1 MMKYSWIFLFALTS
15 CLGGGEPL
23 LVQGPS
29 VKKQR
34 QKIAHLQKKLEL
46 AEKEQQ
52 KVETEVEKLAASIDE
67 AQLALIRRQI
77 DDVER
82 GKEKGAALFM
92 EEREALYRMIQAGP
106 SQVAFEAQL
115 ELDRILQII
124 TEFSDGEKRVF

>member
-1 MMKYSWIFLFALTS
+1 MKHSWVFLLILAS
-15 CLGGGEPL
+15 CFGGGEQL

-34 QKIAHLQKKLEL
+34 QKIVQLQKKLEI

-52 KVETEVEKLAASIDE
+52 KIESVLQKLIAEIDE

-77 DDVER
+77 DDVIKAKER
-82 GKEKGAALFM
+82 SATLFM
-92 EEREALYRMIQAGP
+92 EEREALYRMIQTGS
-106 SQVAFEAQL
+106 SQIAFEAQI

-124 TEFSDGEKRVF
+124 TESSDEERRVF